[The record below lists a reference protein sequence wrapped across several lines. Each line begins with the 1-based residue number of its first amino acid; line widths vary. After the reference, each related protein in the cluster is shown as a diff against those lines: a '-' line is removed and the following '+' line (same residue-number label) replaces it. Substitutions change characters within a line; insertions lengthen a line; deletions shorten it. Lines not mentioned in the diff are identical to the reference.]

1 MSTTENIKRPHLL
14 TWLCIGSAIF
24 GIAWII
30 MFTVLIIYSLEGEV
44 PAGLFPGIVIEY
56 LKVGYSFVI
65 AEILFT
71 AVGLFAVGMMWKMK
85 KSGFFLYASIKIL
98 LYFLPIFF
106 LGSGHLAF
114 FPLAVTST
122 VIVGYGITLR
132 SFE

>member
-1 MSTTENIKRPHLL
+1 
-14 TWLCIGSAIF
+14 
-24 GIAWII
+24 

-85 KSGFFLYASIKIL
+85 KSGFFLYAGIKTL
-98 LYFLPIFF
+98 LYFLPILF
-106 LGSGHLAF
+106 LGSDHLAF
-114 FPLAVTST
+114 LPLAVTST
-122 VIVGYGITLR
+122 VIVGYGISLR